1 MNNLDQLIGLYEELF
16 SVGSLRRN
24 IALYS
29 ISYVIYFLVIYL
41 LAGTNC
47 ILYSWI
53 PFYSLIYN
61 KLFIKYL
68 LGRRD
73 DEFFCIR
80 RLLALHIVEN
90 AIIILLIVI
99 QRIVS
104 ITIFSSGEFI
114 IPIYLGVSVYESIIL
129 TSTLYQG
136 ERKGNLLIT
145 TKILI
150 LILIFYLVAPSTSII
165 ISILGFI
172 AGLIIGNISVYLIDR
187 NGKKFTRE
195 GVLEYLRGYIDAWLL
210 DDPSKLDQLIYK
222 NSLPVKIPIDL
233 IVFPGIYRRTAQLIV
248 PYFHFG
254 PFKNVGSSRFP
265 SIAGEYTYVKNGF
278 LTGVFHGPST
288 HDRDLASNSE
298 MDNILNRLVEYKEP
312 MIFNE
317 ISDLQEIRNGKA
329 TVKYMRLGDSI
340 ILFLE
345 YEEMEDIPYEVVDTL
360 KNIGSKMG
368 YANVI
373 VVDTHNSL
381 INKGYAL
388 KDEDISSILK
398 TGIEALEEAK
408 TSITQ
413 KFKVAA
419 EKIELPKISLKDG
432 LGSNGI
438 YLLVLETLTKRNA
451 ILIID
456 SNNLYPKLKERL
468 EKVLLDN
475 YFDNIVV
482 ATTDTHE
489 VTALELVEGGYK
501 IIGADDEV
509 NDYIVSEVSKVVGKL
524 ITRLKNTDGHIY
536 NVDVDTHVIGFNL
549 LDKLSMMTINSF
561 KLMKRIFLGFTI
573 PITLLI
579 MIVIL
584 IT

>member
-24 IALYS
+24 IALYI
-29 ISYVIYFLVIYL
+29 ISYVIYFLFIYV
-41 LAGTNC
+41 LAGTNY
-47 ILYSWI
+47 ILYLWI
-53 PFYSLIYN
+53 PLYSLIYN

-73 DEFFCIR
+73 DEFLCMR
-80 RLLALHIVEN
+80 RLLALHVVEN

-99 QRIVS
+99 QQIAS
-104 ITIFSSGEFI
+104 ITIFSSVDLI
-114 IPIYLGVSVYESIIL
+114 TTIYLGVSVYESIIL

-136 ERKGNLLIT
+136 ERRGNLLIT

-150 LILIFYLVAPSTSII
+150 LILILYLVSPSTGI

-172 AGLIIGNISVYLIDR
+172 AGLTIGNISVYLINR
-187 NGKKFTRE
+187 NSKKFTRE
-195 GVLEYLRGYIDAWLL
+195 GILEYLRGYIDAWLL

-233 IVFPGIYRRTAQLIV
+233 IVFPGVYRRTAQLVI

-298 MDNILNRLVEYKEP
+298 MNNILNRLVEYKEP
-312 MIFNE
+312 IIFNE

-329 TVKYMRLGDSI
+329 TVKYMRLDDSI

-381 INKGYAL
+381 INKRYAL
-388 KDEDISSILK
+388 KDEDISLILK

-413 KFKVAA
+413 KFKVAV

-438 YLLVLETLTKRNA
+438 YMLVLETLTKRNA

-456 SNNLYPKLKERL
+456 SNNLHPKLKEKL

-482 ATTDTHE
+482 TTTDTHE

-501 IIGADDEV
+501 IIGADEEV
-509 NDYIVSEVSKVVGKL
+509 NDYIVGEVSKIAGKL

-536 NVDVDTHVIGFNL
+536 SVDVDTHVIGFNL

-561 KLMKRIFLGFTI
+561 KLMKKIFLGFTI

-579 MIVIL
+579 MIAIL